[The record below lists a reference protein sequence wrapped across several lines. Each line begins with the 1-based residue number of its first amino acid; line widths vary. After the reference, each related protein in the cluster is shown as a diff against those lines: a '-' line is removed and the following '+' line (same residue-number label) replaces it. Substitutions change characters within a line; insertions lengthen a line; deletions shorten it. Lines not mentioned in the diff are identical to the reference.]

1 MEQNSQGQN
10 ENKKQGFFSKIMV
23 EVANQCC
30 IIISALIL
38 LAIFDGAF
46 KIFGYYIAE
55 RVPLF
60 FLLYLIM
67 NICYR
72 PILESSKLKATVG
85 NKLFK

>member
-46 KIFGYYIAE
+46 KIFGYYIAKE
-55 RVPLF
+55 Y
-60 FLLYLIM
+60 LYSFYYI
-67 NICYR
+67 
-72 PILESSKLKATVG
+72 
-85 NKLFK
+85 